1 MKRNNIMTGALIL
14 SIGGVLAKVF
24 SAIYRIGLTRI
35 LGGEGIG
42 IYQLVFPLYSLCVV
56 LATAGLPMAISKIIA
71 KHKNNGKSV
80 VKKCMM
86 FTAVISLVL
95 TLILLLGSKGLASLQ
110 GEKSI
115 SICYIILA
123 PTIILVSGASVLRGY
138 FQGQE
143 NFTPSAVSNIIEQ
156 FVKLCVGLVL
166 SLALLNVSLIA
177 SIIGAMISIVVSEVV
192 SIIILIF
199 YYRRERGKKEEQINI
214 SIKEITKDILPIT
227 LTNII
232 MPIATFIDSVLVVNL
247 LSVNFTSSMSIFL
260 YGLESGAVSSLVS
273 LPTIFSFAI
282 ASVILPNIALRTSEF
297 NKNHKLSLALKI
309 VLIISVPCVLCF
321 LFIPDRLIDLLYANR
336 LNGMGVQGLNIAY
349 RLLSISGIGIIFLAV
364 NQVYSSSLQAIDERY
379 VTIRNLIIAVI
390 LKFVIELLFM
400 PSLYLNIYS
409 LSIANTVCY
418 VTVMVLNHFEIKEHF
433 NLRINYIFTGKL
445 IVANSLMLLALVG
458 ILSVSTSWSN
468 TLLGIVVAAIVYLG
482 SLYLLKIFNKKD
494 SAMMKY
500 KIR

>member
-1 MKRNNIMTGALIL
+1 M
-14 SIGGVLAKVF
+14 
-24 SAIYRIGLTRI
+24 
-35 LGGEGIG
+35 
-42 IYQLVFPLYSLCVV
+42 
-56 LATAGLPMAISKIIA
+56 PM
-71 KHKNNGKSV
+71 
-80 VKKCMM
+80 
-86 FTAVISLVL
+86 
-95 TLILLLGSKGLASLQ
+95 
-110 GEKSI
+110 
-115 SICYIILA
+115 
-123 PTIILVSGASVLRGY
+123 
-138 FQGQE
+138 
-143 NFTPSAVSNIIEQ
+143 
-156 FVKLCVGLVL
+156 
-166 SLALLNVSLIA
+166 
-177 SIIGAMISIVVSEVV
+177 
-192 SIIILIF
+192 
-199 YYRRERGKKEEQINI
+199 
-214 SIKEITKDILPIT
+214 
-227 LTNII
+227 
-232 MPIATFIDSVLVVNL
+232 
-247 LSVNFTSSMSIFL
+247 
-260 YGLESGAVSSLVS
+260 VS

-282 ASVILPNIALRTSEF
+282 ASVILPNIALWTSEF